1 MPFKNLDQ
9 LIGIRLKFFRELKD
23 VSQDQLAAFLK
34 ISVDQVRQYES
45 GNDRIPAKTLF
56 ALSNYF
62 EIPLKSFFDETDGDG
77 CAVTSYQDLTNDDVI
92 LYEQMLKL
100 IRAFM
105 TVDDRETRDL
115 IVSLAEKL
123 VK

>member
-1 MPFKNLDQ
+1 MPFKNLDL

-23 VSQDQLAAFLK
+23 VSQDQLAAFLE
-34 ISVDQVRQYES
+34 ISVDQVSQYER

-56 ALSNYF
+56 NLSNYF
-62 EIPLKSFFDETDGDG
+62 EIPLSSFFNETDGDN
-77 CAVTSYQDLTNDDVI
+77 CAVTSYQGLTNDDVI
-92 LYEQMLKL
+92 LYEQTLKL

-105 TVDDRETRDL
+105 TVDDSETRDL

>member
-23 VSQDQLAAFLK
+23 VSQDQLAAFLE

-62 EIPLKSFFDETDGDG
+62 EIPLKSFFYETDGDG